1 MKNNYATTQ
10 EREAFREGLEIGE
23 HKGLR
28 KAEMLIRLMY
38 SSVDG
43 FSESILQ
50 EIKKG
55 FPAFLEKGLQE
66 NPMKCEYFLPS
77 VVSELIESEKAIVT
91 VLESED
97 KWYGVTYREDKP
109 LVMNAIEKLKDEG
122 IYPQHLWKD

>member
-43 FSESILQ
+43 FSESI
-50 EIKKG
+50 
-55 FPAFLEKGLQE
+55 
-66 NPMKCEYFLPS
+66 
-77 VVSELIESEKAIVT
+77 
-91 VLESED
+91 
-97 KWYGVTYREDKP
+97 
-109 LVMNAIEKLKDEG
+109 
-122 IYPQHLWKD
+122 